1 MKQWKLAIAAVL
13 IFSST
18 WNAGFAQTTAE
29 EKAVAAVIN
38 KMFDAMRQADSVG
51 IIQAFAANAHMET
64 IAKTK
69 QQTDTVRGNTVAQFA
84 SSITK
89 QKAGALDERITIG
102 AIHIDGNMATV
113 WTPYQF
119 YFNGQFSHC
128 GVNSFQLVK
137 LNGEWK
143 IQYIIDTRRKD
154 NCL

>member
-1 MKQWKLAIAAVL
+1 MKHWNLATTVIIVASL
-13 IFSST
+13 S
-18 WNAGFAQTTAE
+18 WHAGLAQTTAE
-29 EKAVAAVIN
+29 EKAVAGVIN
-38 KMFDAMRQADSVG
+38 NMFDAMRQADSAG
-51 IIQAFAANAHMET
+51 IMQAFASNAHIET
-64 IAKTK
+64 ITKTK

-89 QKAGALDERITIG
+89 QKAGALDERISIG

-119 YFNGQFSHC
+119 YFNGQISHC

>member
-1 MKQWKLAIAAVL
+1 MKNWKLAIAAV
-13 IFSST
+13 IISSIS
-18 WNAGFAQTTAE
+18 WHDGVAQTTAE
-29 EKAVAAVIN
+29 EKAVATVIN
-38 KMFDAMRQADSVG
+38 NMFDAMRKADSVG
-51 IIQAFAANAHMET
+51 IMQAFASNAHMET
-64 IAKTK
+64 ITKTK
-69 QQTDTVRGNTVAQFA
+69 QQTDTVRGNTVTQFA

-89 QKAGALDERITIG
+89 QKAGALDERISIG
-102 AIHIDGNMATV
+102 AIHIDGNMATA

-137 LNGEWK
+137 LNGDWK